1 MAEDDPTSFYYPNRL
16 GRALLRQ
23 IEDRIGLEAWLE
35 VLKNSKLSD
44 LANLYPPSDTEREFP
59 FEVVSALQGAVE
71 TVFGVAEGRQ
81 INREVGQAL
90 LDGGLIDFDPL
101 LGIADLPER
110 VLPVGMKLRV
120 GLDTF
125 ADVFNRYSDQ
135 VVRLGEDRHHYL
147 WVIERCPVCWGR
159 QTDAPCCQLAAGI
172 LEQGLAWATAGA
184 SFAVE
189 ESTCIAAGAPT
200 CTLRVSKTPLD

>member
-1 MAEDDPTSFYYPNRL
+1 MAEDGSTSYYYPNRL

-23 IEDRIGLEAWLE
+23 IEYRVGLEAWLE
-35 VLKNSKLSD
+35 VLKISRLSD
-44 LANLYPPSDTEREFP
+44 LANLYPPSDVEREFP
-59 FEVVSALQGAVE
+59 FEVVSVLQGAVE
-71 TVFGVAEGRQ
+71 NVFGVEEGRQ
-81 INREVGQAL
+81 INREVGRAL

-110 VLPVGMKLRV
+110 VLPIGMKLRV

-135 VVRLGEDRHHYL
+135 VVRLGEVEHHYL
-147 WVIERCPVCWGR
+147 WAIERCPVCWGR
-159 QTDAPCCQLAAGI
+159 QTDSPCCHLAVGI
-172 LEQGLAWATAGA
+172 LEQGLTWTTAGA
-184 SFAVE
+184 QFAVE
-189 ESTCIAAGAPT
+189 ESACIAAGAPT